1 MWYLLI
7 VLITSPPVFDAG
19 TVLKSFATVEEC
31 QPVRDRVGFELAESY
46 PYENDFSVV
55 CDFRASPKILTRHGQ
70 REHELYSRQENQSEE
85 VSE

>member
-1 MWYLLI
+1 
-7 VLITSPPVFDAG
+7 
-19 TVLKSFATVEEC
+19 
-31 QPVRDRVGFELAESY
+31 
-46 PYENDFSVV
+46 VV